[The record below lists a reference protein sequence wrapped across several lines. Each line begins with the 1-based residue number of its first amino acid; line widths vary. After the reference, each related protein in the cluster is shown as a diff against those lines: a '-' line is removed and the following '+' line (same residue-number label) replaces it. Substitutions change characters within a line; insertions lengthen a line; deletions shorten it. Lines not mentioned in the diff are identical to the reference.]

1 MCLVMKENIERKVG
15 RSRDLSAPV
24 RRSIYQKLSD
34 GKTDETGK
42 CAEISA
48 QRVHEK
54 EKMDYEI

>member
-1 MCLVMKENIERKVG
+1 MPCHGSKYRKKGGEKQGTV
-15 RSRDLSAPV
+15 RSRQEEYI
-24 RRSIYQKLSD
+24 RKLPD
-34 GKTDETGK
+34 GKTEETGK